1 MAFSSCIGL
10 KQITYGKSRI
20 EWLKINKDPHWFVG
34 VECTVR
40 CKDGNVEID
49 PDLKPLN
56 MWLPFEDEEGFDFF
70 KLSYSFDGTID
81 SLVKRLSELGPIPK
95 GTKVLSFSI
104 EDKYARIDLSKEFVS
119 NIQGTTDEMN
129 VLYSL
134 VNTIIENYGVSKVY
148 LTVEGKA
155 FDSGHETY
163 NQPLVFQRLLKLL
176 LIDPETTSL
185 YKTTTYFDGKIESII
200 DILIMNGTLPEGTK
214 VLDFHTEGNY
224 TSINLSKEFG
234 DVYFGDSKKGE
245 LMLDSII
252 YTLGS
257 YYKTYGV
264 SVAIEGDYL
273 DYLIPSYVISG

>member
-1 MAFSSCIGL
+1 
-10 KQITYGKSRI
+10 
-20 EWLKINKDPHWFVG
+20 
-34 VECTVR
+34 
-40 CKDGNVEID
+40 
-49 PDLKPLN
+49 
-56 MWLPFEDEEGFDFF
+56 
-70 KLSYSFDGTID
+70 
-81 SLVKRLSELGPIPK
+81 
-95 GTKVLSFSI
+95 
-104 EDKYARIDLSKEFVS
+104 
-119 NIQGTTDEMN
+119 
-129 VLYSL
+129 
-134 VNTIIENYGVSKVY
+134 
-148 LTVEGKA
+148 
-155 FDSGHETY
+155 
-163 NQPLVFQRLLKLL
+163 LL

-200 DILIMNGTLPEGTK
+200 DILTMNGTLPEGTK

-252 YTLGS
+252 YTLSS